1 MLWNEVKF
9 YLTQTCAKI
18 MDVDR
23 VIKNNTLF
31 FTPKHENILSET
43 GRVKALGIFFII
55 IMNMALLKYS
65 VMFNL

>member
-1 MLWNEVKF
+1 
-9 YLTQTCAKI
+9 

-55 IMNMALLKYS
+55 IMNMVLLKYS
-65 VMFNL
+65 VMFSL